1 MPSSKNYVRN
11 YKQEAAA
18 EDDERRAQRVKRV
31 QARRKMIAAGKA
43 KVGDGKDV
51 GHKRALSRG
60 GKNGMSNLIMQ
71 AASENRSFKRRS
83 NGSMQSETSTKERKR
98 RG

>member
-11 YKQEAAA
+11 YKQEAAT
-18 EDDERRAQRVKRV
+18 ETKERKAARVKRV
-31 QARRKMIAAGKA
+31 QARRKMIEAGKA

-60 GKNGMSNLIMQ
+60 GGNGMSNLIMQ
-71 AASENRSFKRRS
+71 AASSNRSFQRRS
-83 NGSMQSETSTKERKR
+83 NGSMASETSRKERKR
-98 RG
+98 K